1 MTTEPLP
8 HHHHRQQQ
16 QQQHQERRA
25 LPSDPLPLRIALEE
39 SINSKDLDVY
49 DVYHMSLASKGF
61 AALAQDVVRDMV
73 VYDSTRGRRTRHNP
87 SWSPF
92 APIGR
97 RCPLLRELRCT
108 KGQLVW
114 CLTRNFS
121 SSSGEDEEEE
131 EEEEATFP
139 PGLKTFYVDARD
151 NCARLSRDD
160 AYARAFF
167 ISKNNSHGNGLRMVL
182 PDGLEE
188 FYWKN
193 DPLSQI
199 LPAELPPGLR
209 VLDCLPDDVER
220 QRPSGFQV
228 PSRLPEG
235 LRVLRVRPI
244 ADVDAM
250 EVTST
255 VTETLDMARLYL
267 PHLDVC
273 DVVY

>member
-1 MTTEPLP
+1 MC
-8 HHHHRQQQ
+8 HQQQ
-16 QQQHQERRA
+16 RRHS
-25 LPSDPLPLRIALEE
+25 LPFDPLPLQIALEE
-39 SINSKDLDVY
+39 SLNGTDEKRLDVY
-49 DVYHMSLASKGF
+49 DVYQMSLASKGF
-61 AALAQDVVRDMV
+61 ATLAQDVVRHLV
-73 VYDSTRGRRTRHNP
+73 VYDSTRRTRHNP

-92 APIGR
+92 APVGR

-108 KGQLVW
+108 KAQLVW

-121 SSSGEDEEEE
+121 SGEDD
-131 EEEEATFP
+131 EEAMFP
-139 PGLKTFYVDARD
+139 PGLKSFYVDARD